1 MVYTVKV
8 GGVRCHILSDGLNV
22 ADGGGFFGVVP
33 RVMWQRVI
41 PANEQNQIPNDI
53 RCMLIESDAG
63 LILVDTGNGD
73 KLNAKQRKILGLDD
87 RNARLLGE
95 LAKVGVQ
102 ADDVD
107 VVLLTHLHG
116 DHAGGNTRYAG
127 DAETD
132 GAAGPLVATFPRA
145 RYLAQRIELS
155 EASFPNE
162 RTAATYVGDNW
173 QPLLANGQMTVVDG
187 PQQLGSQVRTTITPG
202 HTAALQA
209 VWVENQGERLVFLG
223 DACSWAVHMDRLA
236 WVPSYDIYPMTSIE
250 TKRALRQEIMATNTL
265 MVFQH
270 DPQVVT
276 GRLIEGERGPMVQAE
291 LTREGWADPLLD
303 DQPTTAA
310 NSGA

>member
-8 GGVRCHILSDGLNV
+8 GGVRCHIISDGLNV

-41 PANEQNQIPNDI
+41 TPNELNQVPNDI

-73 KLNAKQRKILGLDD
+73 KLNAKQRQILGLDD
-87 RNARLLGE
+87 RNERLLGE
-95 LAKVGVQ
+95 IAKAGYR
-102 ADDVD
+102 AEDVEI
-107 VVLLTHLHG
+107 VLLTHLHG
-116 DHAGGNTRYAG
+116 DHAGGCTRR
-127 DAETD
+127 ESPE
-132 GAAGPLVATFPRA
+132 GPLIATFPRA

-162 RTAATYVGDNW
+162 RTAATYILDNW
-173 QPLLANGQMTVVDG
+173 QPLLANKQMTVVDG
-187 PQQLGSQVRTTITPG
+187 PQRIGSQVRTTITPG
-202 HTAALQA
+202 HTAALQV
-209 VWVENQGERLVFLG
+209 VWVEDQGERMVFLG
-223 DACSWAVHMDRLA
+223 DACSWAVHMERLA

-250 TKRALRQEIMATNTL
+250 TKRALRQEIMATDTL

-270 DPQVVT
+270 DPQVIT
-276 GRLIEGERGPMVQAE
+276 GRLVEGPRGPVVE
-291 LTREGWADPLLD
+291 PILTREGWADPLVD
-303 DQPTTAA
+303 PQPTTAA

>member
-8 GGVRCHILSDGLNV
+8 GGVRCHIVSDGLNV

-41 PANEQNQIPNDI
+41 AANELNQVPNDI

-63 LILVDTGNGD
+63 LILVDSGNGD
-73 KLNAKQRKILGLDD
+73 KLNAKQRQILGLDA
-87 RNARLLGE
+87 RNERLIGE
-95 LAKVGVQ
+95 LAKVGFT
-102 ADDVD
+102 AEDVD

-116 DHAGGNTRYAG
+116 DHAGGNTRRAVN
-127 DAETD
+127 DD
-132 GAAGPLVATFPRA
+132 GTAGPLVATFPRA

-162 RTAATYVGDNW
+162 RTAVTYITDNW
-173 QPLLANGQMTVVDG
+173 QPLLATKQMTVVDG
-187 PQQLGSQVRTTITPG
+187 PQRLGSQVRTAITPG
-202 HTAALQA
+202 HTAALQV
-209 VWVENQGERLVFLG
+209 VWVEDQGERLVFLG
-223 DACSWAVHMDRLA
+223 DACSLAVAMERLA

-250 TKRALRQEIMATNTL
+250 TKRALRQEIMETDAL

-276 GRLIEGERGPMVQAE
+276 GRLVEGGRGPEVKNE
-291 LTREGWADPLLD
+291 LTRVGWDDPLADP
-303 DQPTTAA
+303 QPTIAA